1 MNEVLGR
8 TPELAKGS
16 EFLMPIR
23 AFKCSLCGKIFRTE
37 ADAHFHFLGKEHNC
51 RYEEMVKAN
60 PAYEHER
67 TGLSKSYLILF
78 GKVKI

>member
-1 MNEVLGR
+1 MNEALGR

-67 TGLSKSYLILF
+67 TGLSESDLILF